1 MSKFISPFSDW
12 SFKYIFGSE
21 SAKEILIGFLN
32 ALFNGTY
39 VIKDVQFCNNEQSPK
54 SKEDRATIFDIY
66 CETDKGDY
74 VIVEMQNCR
83 QFFFKDRALYYMSRS
98 IVEQA
103 EKGDGWRYK
112 LKAVCGVFFLNFKME
127 DIPGKNPEQSLSE
140 VVLMDVESKT
150 ISNPKFKQY
159 FIELPRFVKGEKE
172 CETIYDK
179 WIYILKNLDTM
190 ETMPFAEER
199 NAAFAKLAARAAQAN
214 MTPAERAA
222 YEESRKNLWD
232 FYNTIDTAVE
242 EGRAEARAE
251 GRAEGVE
258 STQRKAVLKMHSKGY
273 SVSEICDCI
282 DMSEEEVMKII
293 QTIS

>member
-1 MSKFISPFSDW
+1 MWLPHSNLLCLDW
-12 SFKYIFGSE
+12 NNLLSVVYHTTEESTSNLSNFVHLGFTLAVHSFC
-21 SAKEILIGFLN
+21 AKQGF
-32 ALFNGTY
+32 F
-39 VIKDVQFCNNEQSPK
+39 D
-54 SKEDRATIFDIY
+54 EDN
-66 CETDKGDY
+66 
-74 VIVEMQNCR
+74 V
-83 QFFFKDRALYYMSRS
+83 
-98 IVEQA
+98 
-103 EKGDGWRYK
+103 
-112 LKAVCGVFFLNFKME
+112 
-127 DIPGKNPEQSLSE
+127 
-140 VVLMDVESKT
+140 
-150 ISNPKFKQY
+150 

-232 FYNTIDTAVE
+232 YYNTIDTAVE

-273 SVSEICDCI
+273 SVSEC
-282 DMSEEEVMKII
+282 V
-293 QTIS
+293 

>member
-39 VIKDVQFCNNEQSPK
+39 IIKDVQFCNNEQSPK

-74 VIVEMQNCR
+74 VMQNCR

-103 EKGDGWRYK
+103 ERGDGWRYK
-112 LKAVCGVFFLNFKME
+112 LKAVYGVFFLNFKME

-232 FYNTIDTAVE
+232 YYNAIDTA
-242 EGRAEARAE
+242 AEDAHAE

-258 STQRKAVLKMHSKGY
+258 STQNMIVANMYSEGLDVLLISKCTGLN
-273 SVSEICDCI
+273 ED
-282 DMSEEEVMKII
+282 EVMKII